1 MRGSRMAAEALLCLF
16 VLNLACLPCSQAA
29 HASNAPVMLQS
40 AGSRSALAGPSR
52 LGTFTH
58 RVVDGRA
65 VCLEA
70 GIDQAHNIKD
80 RDTAIPLI
88 ILTPASDPSRSQR
101 RGLRII
107 LRGTS
112 QLQNS
117 PAAIEAF
124 KRAAAWWELA
134 VETPMTIVIDVDFG
148 PTLVGTQA
156 DDTAA
161 APADAQVLGGNALYP
176 AVRAQLVSGPY
187 SPGQKAL
194 FALLPPKAIPTDKGE
209 SAGLVASSATLRA
222 IDLINPIADPGEEFG
237 DFGPPPAIGF
247 NSKFK
252 FDFDP
257 NDGIDQDK
265 LDFEAIALHE
275 IGHVLG
281 FISFVGQ
288 QEMNGSLEVEPS
300 IWDLFRVRPDA
311 VNNTFSTAQR
321 IVSSG
326 GEQRF
331 YDGGT
336 PLGLSTG
343 RPDGTGG
350 DGREASHWKDYSLSS
365 VYLGVMGPALRTGE
379 RQFLTD
385 DDVAVLDAIGYR
397 TKSLFDPTTVVPLS
411 SGVPERGGMFAPPPG
426 LGVLSHTHYSIIVP
440 PGATQLRMDLSGTQD
455 IDLYARSDQPVFN
468 NGHTAVVDYA
478 SQGPSGTESITVT
491 PSSVRPLHAG
501 LYYMAVANL
510 GPGDTEFTITA
521 TVTGGNISHAPAI
534 FNIDADLEGDV
545 LALDYTATDRDGDF
559 VRAELTVLGQGE
571 LALMPPAVFAINSGN
586 STHIG
591 GQLTISGLSALPTAH
606 LVRTVLIDRAG
617 NRGTEVMVDLGKGES
632 GGITITSAS
641 FTSPKLTLKVSG
653 PSADVE
659 VEING
664 HVVAPPRK
672 IKSNGSGSKL
682 TIKGDAGQLMLQ
694 PGANRI
700 RAKNVNGWSNILILN
715 I

>member
-1 MRGSRMAAEALLCLF
+1 MAAEALVSLL
-16 VLNLACLPCSQAA
+16 VLNPASLSYTNAA
-29 HASNAPVMLQS
+29 SSSLAPVMFQG
-40 AGSRSALAGPSR
+40 AGSRSTLVGPSQ
-52 LGTFTH
+52 LGTFIH
-58 RVVDGRA
+58 RVADGRA

-70 GIDQAHNIKD
+70 GIEQAHSIKE
-80 RDTAIPLI
+80 RDPKVPLI

-101 RGLRII
+101 PGLRIV

-124 KRAAAWWELA
+124 KRAAARWEVA

-148 PTLVGTQA
+148 PSLFGRPA
-156 DDTAA
+156 DDNVAA
-161 APADAQVLGGNALYP
+161 TTDAQVLGGNALYP
-176 AVRAQLVSGPY
+176 AVRAQLVSGAY

-194 FALLPPKAIPTDKGE
+194 YALLPSKVVPTDKGE
-209 SAGLVASSATLRA
+209 STGLVASSATLRA
-222 IDLINPIADPGEEFG
+222 IDLIDPIADPDVEIG
-237 DFGPPPAIGF
+237 DFGPPPAIGL

-257 NDGIDQDK
+257 NDGIEQDK

-281 FISFVGQ
+281 FVSFVGQ

-300 IWDLFRVRPDA
+300 VWDLFRVRPDA
-311 VNNTFSTAQR
+311 VNTAFSTTQR

-350 DGREASHWKDYSLSS
+350 DGRQASHWKDYSLTSD
-365 VYLGVMGPALRTGE
+365 YLGVMGPVLRTGE

-385 DDVAVLDAIGYR
+385 DDVAVLDAMGYR
-397 TKSLFDPTTVVPLS
+397 TKSLFDPTTVVPLT
-411 SGVPERGGMFAPPPG
+411 SGIPERGGMFAPPPG
-426 LGVLSHTHYSIIVP
+426 LGVLSHTHYSVFVP
-440 PGATQLRMDLSGTQD
+440 PGATQLRIDLSGTQD
-455 IDLYARSDQPVFN
+455 IDLFVRSDQPVFN
-468 NGHTAVVDYA
+468 NSHIVITDYA
-478 SQGPSGTESITVT
+478 SRGPSGTEAVTVT
-491 PSSVRPLHAG
+491 PSSSRPLHSG

-521 TVTGGNISHAPAI
+521 TVTGGNTSHAPAI
-534 FNIDADLEGDV
+534 FNIDADFEGDV
-545 LALDYTATDRDGDF
+545 VTLDYTAADRDGDF
-559 VRAELTVLGQGE
+559 VRAELGVLDQGE
-571 LALMPPAVFAINSGN
+571 LALAPPAILAINAGN
-586 STHIG
+586 ATNIN
-591 GQLTISGLSALPTAH
+591 GQLTVSGLNALPTAR
-606 LVRTVLIDRAG
+606 LVRAVLIDRAG
-617 NRGTEVMVDLGKGES
+617 NRSAEAVVDLGKGES
-632 GGITITSAS
+632 GGLALTSAS
-641 FTSPKLTLKVSG
+641 FTSPKLTLKVVGS
-653 PSADVE
+653 STDVK

-664 HVVAPPRK
+664 RVVAPPRK
-672 IKSNGSGSKL
+672 IKLNGPGSKL

-694 PGANRI
+694 RGANRI
-700 RAKNVNGWSNILILN
+700 RVKNSNGWSNIFVLN